1 MSLVRYLGYLRLGTN
16 NHRRGH
22 IGLLGSAYII
32 VSAILVVPLSQWAC
46 TVLAVVIAPG
56 EAPLSVVCGKHR
68 RWRLCASS
76 SSLSLS
82 TPPPRDA
89 HREDEGRPP
98 LEGKTATTPSAL
110 SNESVELTT
119 RCSTK
124 TLMRL
129 AQTGAIA
136 KVARR
141 TALRNLMASRDN
153 SHSDPAGSE
162 PQST

>member
-1 MSLVRYLGYLRLGTN
+1 MGV
-16 NHRRGH
+16 HRPRRRH
-22 IGLLGSAYII
+22 CPRRS
-32 VSAILVVPLSQWAC
+32 
-46 TVLAVVIAPG
+46 AVVRRLWQAPTL
-56 EAPLSVVCGKHR
+56 AFVRVVVIVVVIDP
-68 RWRLCASS
+68 
-76 SSLSLS
+76 
-82 TPPPRDA
+82 PPPRDA